1 MAYYRL
7 RSGAPAPSQSYKK
20 RRTAGPASTQ
30 QQLALLK
37 RKVNQLKP
45 ETKCTF
51 VSGAMSNVASAVGN
65 ISYLTQIAQGV
76 TKQTRLG
83 DQIRLTRIQFR
94 IQCIDS
100 QTNATGNLVSRI
112 MIVKDKSATGV
123 IPTIAGASNS
133 VLTAASTLAM
143 QLPNTLDRFV
153 ILKDMTYNGNQVV
166 NGDIPGE
173 FWFDMKCNT
182 VLDYLD
188 TGAAIGSAGSNS
200 LFVIV
205 VTDNT
210 AATSDW
216 NYVANLYFT
225 DV

>member
-20 RRTAGPASTQ
+20 RRTAAPSTQ

-45 ETKCTF
+45 ETKCTY
-51 VSGAMSNVASAVGN
+51 VSGQLANVASGTGS
-65 ISYLTQIAQGV
+65 ISYLSQIAQGV
-76 TKQTRLG
+76 TKQSRLG
-83 DQIRLTRIQFR
+83 DQIRLTRVQFR

-100 QTNATGNLVSRI
+100 QTNVSGNLVSRI

-133 VLTAASTLAM
+133 ILTAASTLAM

-153 ILKDMTYNGNQVV
+153 VLKDMTYNGNQIV

-182 VLDYLD
+182 VMDYLD

-200 LFVIV
+200 LFVVV

>member
-20 RRTAGPASTQ
+20 RRTASTQSTQ

-45 ETKCTF
+45 ETKCTY
-51 VSGAMSNVASAVGN
+51 VSGQLANVATGVGS
-65 ISYLTQIAQGV
+65 ISYLSQIAQGV
-76 TKQTRLG
+76 TKQARLG

-100 QTNATGNLVSRI
+100 QSNATGNLVSRI

-123 IPTIAGASNS
+123 IPSIAGASNS
-133 VLTAASTLAM
+133 VLTAASTLSM

-153 ILKDMTYNGNQVV
+153 VLKDMTYNGNQVV
-166 NGDIPGE
+166 NGDIQGE

-182 VLDYLD
+182 VMDYLD